1 MIEVAKNITLSGERI
16 LSILKD
22 ADMYYQVIENNV
34 DSCDGKFVYFKL
46 IIQSTETDQYY
57 ATELR
62 WCGGDLI
69 DPVKIYQ
76 FHAVK
81 KVKKSVIKYVDL

>member
-34 DSCDGKFVYFKL
+34 DSCDGKYAYFKL

-57 ATELR
+57 ATDLR
-62 WCGGDLI
+62 WYGGELI
-69 DPVKIYQ
+69 DPSKIYQ
-76 FHAVK
+76 FRAVK
-81 KVKKSVIKYVDL
+81 KVKKSVTKYVDL